1 MTTYKNQPHE
11 VMQGIFFYLII
22 KGDFMLKRR
31 KFRISSSFLLDDSNN
46 LGAFIQEAQFQ
57 LVVRMLV
64 ANRLLQRRELEVLYV
79 VTQ

>member
-22 KGDFMLKRR
+22 NGDFMLKRR

-46 LGAFIQEAQFQ
+46 LCVW
-57 LVVRMLV
+57 L
-64 ANRLLQRRELEVLYV
+64 ANDFEISKKDLIINPDNMMVPFDTSIV
-79 VTQ
+79 C

>member
-31 KFRISSSFLLDDSNN
+31 KFRISSSF
-46 LGAFIQEAQFQ
+46 FCWMTQTIW
-57 LVVRMLV
+57 VRDWQMILKY
-64 ANRLLQRRELEVLYV
+64 QRKI
-79 VTQ
+79 